1 MELMYFEYSL
11 LRSLFRHALGL
22 HARRPQPGL
31 LNFFCHSSGSSSDLQ
46 IEPAMDFTALYRRLR
61 PRLLRIL
68 NRDGRR
74 SDAEDIVQDAFA
86 RLLILHEMGGVVS
99 PNHAWNLLKEIA
111 QGMAID
117 QLRRAKTAEFAL
129 ESLARRPTVQ
139 REPQSSAAIRAVF
152 DATVAELPAR
162 QRESMRLRYVE
173 GLKIEEIAQRLG
185 VARRTTLRDLKLGAR
200 RMQAEFRAAGYEPD
214 SEGEFHERR

>member
-1 MELMYFEYSL
+1 MELMHFEYLL
-11 LRSLFRHALGL
+11 LRSIALRTLGV
-22 HARRPQPGL
+22 ASGVGSSRS
-31 LNFFCHSSGSSSDLQ
+31 LNFFCHTSGSSSDSQ

-117 QLRRAKTAEFAL
+117 QFRRAKTAEFAL
-129 ESLARRPTVQ
+129 ESLARRPSVQ

-152 DATVAELPAR
+152 DATVANLPAR
-162 QRESMRLRYVE
+162 QRESMRLRYVD
-173 GLKIEEIAQRLG
+173 GLKIDEIAQRLG